1 MFMRFQKTYLQS
13 PSAMRS
19 LALAAGF
26 IALGLAGCGGGSGNA
41 PFQATIPAP
50 SNFRLTFDTPT
61 YGTWTAVFR
70 WNATP
75 GATRYELYADP
86 DAGGPLSEIKIGDT
100 GKSPVEGFGYS
111 YTESQG
117 FMGYTFRDEPL
128 DQTARL
134 NATYRLRACDATG
147 CGAFTE
153 SKSLDVVNDISHA
166 FASGRVPLRVSVGS
180 GGSLP
185 LSKDGLTLVIAGR
198 GHSSATIFVRN
209 HTTQPWQQA
218 VLDSGK
224 GNFGYVVAL
233 SADGNTLAVQSNERT
248 INGPYAAFWAVYIY
262 QRTGSAWSQQA
273 YLDATSVPPNC
284 PQPCQAYSGG
294 SLALSADGNLLAI
307 GTSIATADS
316 RAPASPAVF
325 TYVRTGV
332 TWGPQAYLDLDTGG
346 KKITSMVLSSDGST
360 LAVNEGGFSSQDN
373 LQSQTTTPFVRIFVP
388 QGNSGWT
395 EQARIPSG
403 TVNGF
408 DVSGFERSAV
418 ELSGDGNTLA
428 VHARNTPGHP
438 NPALDL
444 QAPDLSCGSL
454 ATDGWYVALYTRE
467 GSNWQ
472 RQTAISR
479 GLRTSWALA
488 SDGNALW
495 YGGEMFTRSSNGWTC
510 H

>member
-1 MFMRFQKTYLQS
+1 
-13 PSAMRS
+13 
-19 LALAAGF
+19 
-26 IALGLAGCGGGSGNA
+26 
-41 PFQATIPAP
+41 
-50 SNFRLTFDTPT
+50 
-61 YGTWTAVFR
+61 
-70 WNATP
+70 
-75 GATRYELYADP
+75 
-86 DAGGPLSEIKIGDT
+86 
-100 GKSPVEGFGYS
+100 
-111 YTESQG
+111 
-117 FMGYTFRDEPL
+117 MGYTFRDEPL

-185 LSKDGLTLVIAGR
+185 LSKDALTLAIPYAG
-198 GHSSATIFVRN
+198 SSVSIFVRN
-209 HTTQPWQQA
+209 NTTQPWQQQA
-218 VLDSGK
+218 VLRSGK
-224 GNFGYVVAL
+224 GNFGYGLAL
-233 SADGNTLAVQSNERT
+233 SADGNTLAVQANERT
-248 INGPYAAFWAVYIY
+248 INGPYVSFGAVYIY

-273 YLDATSVPPNC
+273 YLDATSGPPNC
-284 PQPCQAYSGG
+284 PQPCQASLGG
-294 SLALSADGNLLAI
+294 LALSADGNLLAI
-307 GTSIATADS
+307 GAGIATADT

-346 KKITSMVLSSDGST
+346 KAITSMVLSSDGST
-360 LAVNEGGFSSQDN
+360 LAVNEGAFDPRQHD
-373 LQSQTTTPFVRIFVP
+373 QPHTTTPFVRIFVP

-403 TVNGF
+403 TVSQF
-408 DVSGFERSAV
+408 DISGFERSAV
-418 ELSGDGNTLA
+418 ELSRDGNTLA

-444 QAPDLSCGSL
+444 RAPDLSCGSL
-454 ATDGWYVALYTRE
+454 ATDGWYVALYARE

-495 YGGEMFTRSSNGWTC
+495 YGGEMFTRGSNGWAC

>member
-13 PSAMRS
+13 PGAMRS

-61 YGTWTAVFR
+61 YGRWTTVFR

-185 LSKDGLTLVIAGR
+185 LSKDALTLAIPSAG
-198 GHSSATIFVRN
+198 SSVSIFVRN
-209 HTTQPWQQA
+209 HTTQPWQQQA
-218 VLDSGK
+218 VLRSGK
-224 GNFGYVVAL
+224 GNFG
-233 SADGNTLAVQSNERT
+233 
-248 INGPYAAFWAVYIY
+248 
-262 QRTGSAWSQQA
+262 
-273 YLDATSVPPNC
+273 
-284 PQPCQAYSGG
+284 
-294 SLALSADGNLLAI
+294 
-307 GTSIATADS
+307 
-316 RAPASPAVF
+316 
-325 TYVRTGV
+325 
-332 TWGPQAYLDLDTGG
+332 
-346 KKITSMVLSSDGST
+346 
-360 LAVNEGGFSSQDN
+360 
-373 LQSQTTTPFVRIFVP
+373 
-388 QGNSGWT
+388 
-395 EQARIPSG
+395 
-403 TVNGF
+403 
-408 DVSGFERSAV
+408 
-418 ELSGDGNTLA
+418 
-428 VHARNTPGHP
+428 
-438 NPALDL
+438 
-444 QAPDLSCGSL
+444 
-454 ATDGWYVALYTRE
+454 
-467 GSNWQ
+467 
-472 RQTAISR
+472 
-479 GLRTSWALA
+479 
-488 SDGNALW
+488 
-495 YGGEMFTRSSNGWTC
+495 
-510 H
+510 

>member
-1 MFMRFQKTYLQS
+1 MFMRFQKTYLQT
-13 PSAMRS
+13 PGAMRS

-26 IALGLAGCGGGSGNA
+26 ITLGLAGCGGGSGNA

-50 SNFRLTFDTPT
+50 SNFRLTFDTPM
-61 YGTWTAVFR
+61 YGLWTAVFR

-100 GKSPVEGFGYS
+100 GKSPEEGFGYS

-185 LSKDGLTLVIAGR
+185 LSKDALTLAIPYGPV
-198 GHSSATIFVRN
+198 SIFVRN
-209 HTTQPWQQA
+209 DTTQPWQQQA
-218 VLDSGK
+218 VLRSGK
-224 GNFGYVVAL
+224 ANFGYIMAL
-233 SADGNTLAVQSNERT
+233 SADGNTLAVRAIERT
-248 INGPYAAFWAVYIY
+248 INGPYVSSGAVYIY

-273 YLDATSVPPNC
+273 YLDATSGPPNC
-284 PQPCQAYSGG
+284 PQPCQASLG

-307 GTSIATADS
+307 GAGIDS
-316 RAPASPAVF
+316 PDFHVPDSPAVF
-325 TYVRTGV
+325 TYVRTGA
-332 TWGPQAYLDLDTGG
+332 TWGPQAYLDTGG
-346 KKITSMVLSSDGST
+346 EAITSVVLSSDGST
-360 LAVNEGGFSSQDN
+360 LAVNEGAFDQRQND
-373 LQSQTTTPFVRIFVP
+373 QPQTTTQFVRIFVP

-403 TVNGF
+403 TVSGF
-408 DVSGFERSAV
+408 DGSGIQRSAV

-444 QAPDLSCGSL
+444 QTPDLSCGSL

-495 YGGEMFTRSSNGWTC
+495 YGGEMFTRSSNGWAC